1 MGKEIARDADEMK
14 QEAAVR
20 RAEVHVKKTIR
31 KCVYSLPSGRK
42 MTVILDDEAESIP
55 AMAWLPGIDQ
65 IGYCAQMREKRR

>member
-1 MGKEIARDADEMK
+1 MGKEIARDADEME

-20 RAEVHVKKTIR
+20 RAEVHVKKIIR

-55 AMAWLPGIDQ
+55 AMAWLPGIDR
-65 IGYCAQMREKRR
+65 IGY